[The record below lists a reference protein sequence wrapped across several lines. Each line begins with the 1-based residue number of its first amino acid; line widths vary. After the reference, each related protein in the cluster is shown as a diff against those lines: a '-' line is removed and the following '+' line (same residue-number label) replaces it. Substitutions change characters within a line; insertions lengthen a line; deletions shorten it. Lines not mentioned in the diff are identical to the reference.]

1 VRTDSEGRAS
11 YGGRGAFKFVRE
23 KCFVANPEI
32 MELKFGCEF
41 DTPSG
46 RMVYIGESQECTWNL
61 CADDLEQQSEETINF
76 LCELLL

>member
-1 VRTDSEGRAS
+1 
-11 YGGRGAFKFVRE
+11 
-23 KCFVANPEI
+23 